1 MRFAERC
8 KGAFDM
14 SFVHFLM
21 ETPVAALLV
30 LLVLLVTVV
39 PIVAGLLSRRKKAR
53 SDTVDAPPKE
63 LPSSRFLGTQMDLA
77 ILIFGLLLLL
87 ALAAWVIR

>member
-1 MRFAERC
+1 
-8 KGAFDM
+8 M

-21 ETPVAALLV
+21 EEPVVALFLLLALL
-30 LLVLLVTVV
+30 LTVV
-39 PIVAGLLSRRKKAR
+39 PILAGFLSRRKKTR

-87 ALAAWVIR
+87 AMAAWVYKTFFQ